1 MQLLNSILNR
11 IRSLTRLAVLTLTD
25 SSGSIQIVQVKTG
38 QDETL
43 TDIEHREPYG
53 FTSHPLP
60 GADAI
65 VIAFGGN
72 ISHSLALM
80 LSDRRNRLTDLAEG
94 EVALY
99 DDQGQSI
106 VLRRS
111 GIEIT
116 APLGYTIT
124 GNGTLNGDLAV
135 NGGTT
140 FTGSVSANGKVID
153 ETHKHTDV
161 QSGSSDT
168 GAVK

>member
-1 MQLLNSILNR
+1 MRLLNQIINKVRVLA
-11 IRSLTRLAVLTLTD
+11 RLAVVTLSD
-25 SSGSIQIVQVKTG
+25 SSGALQIVQVKTG
-38 QDETL
+38 KNETL

-53 FTSHPLP
+53 FSSRPLK

-65 VIAFGGN
+65 VLAIGGN

-124 GNGTLNGDLAV
+124 GNGTLNGDFAV
-135 NGGTT
+135 NGSTT
-140 FTGSVSANGKVID
+140 FTGAVTANGKSID

-161 QSGSSDT
+161 QAGSSDT
-168 GAVK
+168 GSVK

>member
-11 IRSLTRLAVLTLTD
+11 IRLLTRLAVLTLTD
-25 SSGSIQIVQVKTG
+25 SSGGIQIVQVKTG
-38 QDETL
+38 TDETL

-53 FTSHPLP
+53 FTSRPHK

-65 VIAFGGN
+65 VVAFGGN

-80 LSDRRNRLTDLAEG
+80 ISDRRNRLKDLAEG
-94 EVALY
+94 EVALF

-116 APLGYTIT
+116 TALGCTI
-124 GNGTLNGDLAV
+124 NGDVAV
-135 NGGTT
+135 NGNTT
-140 FTGSVSANGKVID
+140 FTGTVTANGKSID
-153 ETHKHTDV
+153 ESHKHTDV

-168 GAVK
+168 GTVK

>member
-1 MQLLNSILNR
+1 MRLLNQIINKVRVLA
-11 IRSLTRLAVLTLTD
+11 RLAVVTLSD
-25 SSGSIQIVQVKTG
+25 SSGALQIVQVKTG
-38 QDETL
+38 KDETL

-53 FTSHPLP
+53 FSSRPHK
-60 GADAI
+60 GADAV
-65 VIAFGGN
+65 VIALGGN

-80 LSDRRNRLTDLAEG
+80 ISDRRNRLNDLAEG
-94 EVALY
+94 EAAMF

-116 APLGYTIT
+116 TALGCTIN
-124 GNGTLNGDLAV
+124 GNLAV
-135 NGGTT
+135 NGDTT
-140 FTGSVSANGKVID
+140 FTGTVTANDKSID

-168 GAVK
+168 GSVK

>member
-116 APLGYTIT
+116 TALGCTI
-124 GNGTLNGDLAV
+124 NGDVAV
-135 NGGTT
+135 NGNTT
-140 FTGSVSANGKVID
+140 FTGTVTANGKSID
-153 ETHKHTDV
+153 ESHKHTDV

-168 GAVK
+168 GTVK